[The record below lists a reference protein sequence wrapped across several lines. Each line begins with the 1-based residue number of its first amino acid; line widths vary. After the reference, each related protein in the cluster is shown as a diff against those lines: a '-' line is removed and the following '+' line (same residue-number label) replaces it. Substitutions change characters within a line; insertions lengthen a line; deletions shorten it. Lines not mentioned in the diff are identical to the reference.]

1 MSIIKHIDSMKKPY
15 KTRYMIEKMI
25 QNTKDLE
32 EKRFFIKYYNN
43 KLKKLGID
51 EVYESVP
58 FEEM

>member
-1 MSIIKHIDSMKKPY
+1 MKKPY

>member
-1 MSIIKHIDSMKKPY
+1 
-15 KTRYMIEKMI
+15 MIEKMI